1 MSKLFYVAK
10 SCFVA
15 TLLIKKNHLKAT
27 IILIPCKKET
37 LENIHLPIPNPGF
50 STPYPI
56 KELGELGGACSIS
69 SGDYEKIGL
78 ELYGI
83 LCKNIDIIPILIVFS
98 IIITAII
105 LTIFHK
111 KGKRPQD
118 LLAEQEW
125 PWIKPNGG
133 SDMPGRYRGGSLIRT
148 VPPLFGGTTQAPPL
162 IQVPPRPTV
171 VTVEPP
177 VQEQPVKPD
186 IPFGDPGLPAKKL

>member
-10 SCFVA
+10 FCFVA
-15 TLLIKKNHLKAT
+15 TLFMKKNHLKAT

-56 KELGELGGACSIS
+56 KELEGACL
-69 SGDYEKIGL
+69 EKIGL

-98 IIITAII
+98 VVITAII

-111 KGKRPQD
+111 KRKRPQD

-133 SDMPGRYRGGSLIRT
+133 SDMPGRYRGGSLIMT